1 MRSLA
6 VLLSGSLALSSA
18 AVARADEPPFEVV
31 ARGATVQAAIGMSRA
46 GYRLTGDVGGE
57 SAGIRSF
64 GRRWLLSWDVLASGR
79 LGVLANR
86 EPYLSLFGMRAS
98 AFVEPAFR
106 FFDQGWSPVVSA
118 RLGADASVLWN
129 PVASLADLR
138 TLNDMDGVGG
148 VVARGLV
155 RVGGGA
161 SYLGGG
167 RSLMLQLFA
176 QEELQAHGLN
186 SDGKAL
192 SAVGASA
199 RFDWTWGLS
208 AALEATAGT
217 TLSIED
223 AALQRTSRTTRLGA
237 AGSARK
243 IFANGMWLG
252 LFVSIA
258 RDSQHVTYEA
268 TQTSFVSS
276 DPADF
281 TLGAAFGV
289 SLWRPR

>member
-1 MRSLA
+1 MRASA
-6 VLLSGSLALSSA
+6 LLLIGSALFGASTA
-18 AVARADEPPFEVV
+18 HADEPRFEVV
-31 ARGATVQAAIGMSRA
+31 ARGVTVQAALGMSRA
-46 GYRLTGDVGGE
+46 GYRLTGDLGGE

-64 GRRWLLSWDVLASGR
+64 GSRWLLTWDVLASFR
-79 LGVLANR
+79 AGVLANK

-98 AFVEPAFR
+98 AFVEPAYR
-106 FFDQGWSPVVSA
+106 FFDYGWSPIVSA
-118 RLGADASVLWN
+118 RLGGDVSVLWN
-129 PVASLADLR
+129 GLASLGDLR

-161 SYLGGG
+161 SYVGGG
-167 RSLMLQLFA
+167 RSLSLQLFG
-176 QEELQAHGLN
+176 QELLQGHGVT
-186 SDGKAL
+186 SDGLAL
-192 SAVGASA
+192 SMVGGAA

-208 AALEATAGT
+208 ASIEATAGT
-217 TLSIED
+217 SLSLED
-223 AALQRTSRTTRLGA
+223 PALQRTSRTTRIGA

-243 IFANGMWLG
+243 IFSNGMWLG

-258 RDSQHVTYEA
+258 QDSHHVTYET

-281 TLGAAFGV
+281 TLGLSFGV

>member
-1 MRSLA
+1 MRASA
-6 VLLSGSLALSSA
+6 LLLFSSA
-18 AVARADEPPFEVV
+18 ALLGAGVAHADQPRFEVV
-31 ARGATVQAAIGMSRA
+31 SRGATVQAAIGMSRA

-64 GRRWLLSWDVLASGR
+64 GRRWLLSWDVLASVR
-79 LGVLANR
+79 FGVLANR
-86 EPYLSLFGMRAS
+86 EPYLSLFGMRTS
-98 AFVEPAFR
+98 AFVEPAYR
-106 FFDQGWSPVVSA
+106 FFERGWSPVVSA
-118 RLGADASVLWN
+118 RLAGDASVLWN
-129 PVASLADLR
+129 PLASLADLR

-155 RVGGGA
+155 RAGGGA
-161 SYLGGG
+161 SFLDDG
-167 RSLMLQLFA
+167 RSLLLQFFV
-176 QEELQAHGLN
+176 QESLQSHGIN

-192 SAVGASA
+192 SEVGAGA

-208 AALEATAGT
+208 AAFEATAGT
-217 TLSIED
+217 TLSLED
-223 AALQRTSRTTRLGA
+223 GALQRTSRTTRIGA

-243 IFANGMWLG
+243 IFANGMWLS

-268 TQTSFVSS
+268 TQTSFVTS

-281 TLGAAFGV
+281 TLGAAFGF